1 MYKLVTQERWDKTK
15 AKIDWIWKEVQEIL
29 AGIKPDMDYKTL
41 ESYRGFLIYVARTYT
56 TLVPYLKGIPLTL
69 DSWRPNRD
77 DDGWKITNTLEE
89 KFAEAGMSGMT
100 PPDRVKPA
108 KRLYENLVALRFLT
122 DAEAPPEG
130 LVRPMR
136 IERRN
141 YMLMFGDASGAGFGV
156 TLWTEASTTIEVDHG
171 VWEKEVSD
179 SSSNVRELM
188 NLVIK
193 IEELAEREELH
204 EGSGLFVFTDNF
216 VAEQAFHN
224 GSSKSKKLH
233 ALVQRVR
240 KLEMNHSLFVHLV
253 WLAGTR
259 MIGQGTDGAS
269 RGDMSNGVLAGDSML
284 KHVPLHIDALERSP
298 ELRNWLSDSL
308 PWKKQKELSFL
319 APEDWFDKA
328 HWDTQLIWAPPPA
341 IAGGSCQ
348 TVMRIQTH

>member
-29 AGIKPDMDYKTL
+29 AGIKPDMDYKTM

-179 SSSNVRELM
+179 SSSNVRELL

-193 IEELAEREELH
+193 NEELAEREELH

-319 APEDWFDKA
+319 AY
-328 HWDTQLIWAPPPA
+328 
-341 IAGGSCQ
+341 
-348 TVMRIQTH
+348 